1 MEEYVG
7 MRWHNLI
14 NRLARTS
21 YPEAQVRLEDEGP
34 RLAMVFRALGGD
46 PGLTIKAATER
57 ALKPPRHWLE
67 KIAGTGRQYALAW
80 RDEDSVRLPPVLQIY
95 PDRELNRDLYLW
107 LIALASQACASD
119 REDWLCWNQRQVLA
133 TLERYPGL
141 APLYQRLA
149 WRLVTVRPSL
159 DSLSAEQRRR
169 ERCLRSAILEPG
181 SQNSLPAA
189 DGDSLPVPLWLYPS
203 LHTAQ
208 AAISR
213 QDSDSN
219 VSNGGLKPKE
229 GKGRKRAEFI
239 DDIDGKD
246 GLIVF
251 RLESLFSWSEFVP
264 VDRTVDDSD
273 DDDADRVA
281 EDLDHLSLS
290 RHGDAGASRLKLDL
304 DLPSAAE
311 DDIPLGAG
319 MLLPEWDWRKQLLI
333 PRHCRVIPMLPKDA
347 EPCAL
352 PDRLQ
357 AMGQQLRRRFEVL
370 RPQKA
375 WNKRQPSGSALD
387 LDACIDFATARQ
399 RGHASAQP
407 ALWREQAAQHR
418 DLACLVLADLSLSTE
433 AYADN
438 EHQVIDVV
446 RDSMH
451 LLGEALDAGND
462 AFAMYGFSSK
472 RRDHVRFSVIK
483 NFAEP
488 WGEPVHGRIQ
498 ALRPGYYTRMGA
510 AIRQA
515 TEVLKEQ
522 PAEQR
527 LLLLLTDGKPNDLDL
542 YEGRYGM
549 EDTRQ
554 ALLEARRAGLE
565 PFCVTIDQQAADY
578 LPYLFGPQR
587 FHVLHD
593 AAELPAL
600 LPRLYLML
608 TGRTP

>member
-34 RLAMVFRALGGD
+34 RLAMVFRALGGG
-46 PGLTIKAATER
+46 PGLVIKAATER

-67 KIAGTGRQYALAW
+67 KIAGTGRQYAMAW
-80 RDEDSVRLPPVLQIY
+80 RDEDSVRLPPVIQAY
-95 PDRELNRDLYLW
+95 PERDLNRDLYLW
-107 LIALASQACASD
+107 LTALASQASQPGED
-119 REDWLCWNQRQVLA
+119 DWLAWNQRQVLE
-133 TLERYPGL
+133 TLERFPGL
-141 APLYQRLA
+141 TPLYQRLA
-149 WRLVTVRPSL
+149 WRLVTVRAPL
-159 DSLSAEQRRR
+159 DTLNGAQRRR
-169 ERCLRSAILEPG
+169 EHCLRNAILEPG
-181 SQNSLPAA
+181 SQKSLPPA

-203 LHTAQ
+203 LHTNQ
-208 AAISR
+208 AAVSR
-213 QDSDSN
+213 EDSDSDT
-219 VSNGGLKPKE
+219 SNGGLKPKE

-239 DDIDGKD
+239 DDVDGKD

-311 DDIPLGAG
+311 DDIPLGEG
-319 MLLPEWDWRKQLLI
+319 TLLPEWDWRKQQLI

-347 EPCAL
+347 TPCAL

-357 AMGQQLRRRFEVL
+357 AMGRQLRRRFEVL

-387 LDACIDFATARQ
+387 LEACIDFATARQ
-399 RGHASAQP
+399 RGEASAQP
-407 ALWREQAAQHR
+407 ALWRQQAAQHR
-418 DLACLVLADLSLSTE
+418 DLACLILADLSLSTE

-488 WGEPVHGRIQ
+488 WGEPVHGRIK

-515 TEVLKEQ
+515 TEILKEQ

-554 ALLEARRAGLE
+554 ALLEARKAGLE

-587 FHVLHD
+587 FHLLHD

>member
-1 MEEYVG
+1 MEEFVG

-46 PGLTIKAATER
+46 PGLVIKAATER

-80 RDEDSVRLPPVLQIY
+80 RDEDSVRLPPVIQAY
-95 PDRELNRDLYLW
+95 PERELNRDLYLW
-107 LIALASQACASD
+107 LIALASQASTPEPD
-119 REDWLCWNQRQVLA
+119 QWLQWNQQQVLL
-133 TLERYPGL
+133 TLQRFPGL
-141 APLYQRLA
+141 GPLYQRLA
-149 WRLVTVRPSL
+149 WGLVAVRPSL
-159 DSLSAEQRRR
+159 DSLNAAQQRR
-169 ERCLRSAILEPG
+169 ERCLRTAILEPG
-181 SQNSLPAA
+181 SQQALPVA

-203 LHTAQ
+203 LHPAK
-208 AAISR
+208 AAVSR
-213 QDSDSN
+213 QDGGSD
-219 VSNGGLKPKE
+219 VSNGGLKPKQ

-264 VDRTVDDSD
+264 VDRTLDDSED
-273 DDDADRVA
+273 DEADRVA

-319 MLLPEWDWRKQLLI
+319 MLLPEWDWRKQLMV
-333 PRHCRVIPMLPKDA
+333 PRYCRVIPMLPKDA
-347 EPCAL
+347 TPCAL

-370 RPQKA
+370 RPQQA
-375 WNKRQPSGSALD
+375 WNKRQPSGPTLD
-387 LDACIDFATARQ
+387 LEACIDFASARQ
-399 RGHASAQP
+399 RGLASAQP
-407 ALWREQAAQHR
+407 ALWRQQAAQHR

-515 TEVLKEQ
+515 TEILKEQ

-549 EDTRQ
+549 EDTRH
-554 ALLEARRAGLE
+554 ALLEARKAGLE

-587 FHVLHD
+587 FHLLHN
-593 AAELPAL
+593 AAELPTL
-600 LPRLYLML
+600 LPRLYLLL

>member
-1 MEEYVG
+1 MEEFVG
-7 MRWHNLI
+7 MRWHKLI

-21 YPEAQVRLEDEGP
+21 YPEAQVCLEDEGP

-46 PGLTIKAATER
+46 PGLVIKPATDR
-57 ALKPPRHWLE
+57 TLKPPRHWLE
-67 KIAGTGRQYALAW
+67 KMAGTGRHYALAW
-80 RDEDSVRLPPVLQIY
+80 RDEDSVRLPPKIQAY
-95 PDRELNRDLYLW
+95 PERELNRDLYLW
-107 LIALASQACASD
+107 LIALASQASTC
-119 REDWLCWNQRQVLA
+119 EQGEWLQWNQQQVLA
-133 TLERYPGL
+133 TLERFPGL
-141 APLYQRLA
+141 QTAYQRLA
-149 WRLVTVRPSL
+149 WGLVAVRPPL
-159 DSLSAEQRRR
+159 DSLNTSQRSR
-169 ERCLRSAILEPG
+169 ERCLRKAILEPG
-181 SQNSLPAA
+181 SQQTLPAA
-189 DGDSLPVPLWLYPS
+189 EGDSLPVPLWLYPS
-203 LHTAQ
+203 LHTPQ
-208 AAISR
+208 AAVSR
-213 QDSDSN
+213 QDRGSD

-229 GKGRKRAEFI
+229 GKGRKRAEYI
-239 DDIDGKD
+239 DDIDGRD

-264 VDRTVDDSD
+264 VDRTLDDSD
-273 DDDADRVA
+273 DDEADSVA

-311 DDIPLGAG
+311 DDIPLGDG
-319 MLLPEWDWRKQLLI
+319 ILLPEWDWRKQQLVA
-333 PRHCRVIPMLPKDA
+333 RHCRVIPMLPKDSA
-347 EPCAL
+347 PCAL
-352 PDRLQ
+352 PERLQ
-357 AMGQQLRRRFEVL
+357 SMGRQLRRRFEVL
-370 RPQKA
+370 RPQQA
-375 WNKRQPSGSALD
+375 WNKRQPSGPVLD
-387 LDACIDFATARQ
+387 LEACIDFASARQ
-399 RGHASAQP
+399 RGQANAQP
-407 ALWREQAAQHR
+407 ALWRQQSAQHR
-418 DLACLVLADLSLSTE
+418 DLACLVLADISLSTE

-438 EHQVIDVV
+438 DHQVIDVV

-451 LLGEALDAGND
+451 LLGEALDAGDD

-515 TEVLKEQ
+515 TEILKEQ
-522 PAEQR
+522 PAQQR

-549 EDTRQ
+549 EDTRH
-554 ALLEARRAGLE
+554 ALLEARKAGLE

-587 FHVLHD
+587 FHLLHD
-593 AAELPAL
+593 AAELPIL
-600 LPRLYLML
+600 LPRLYLLL

>member
-21 YPEAQVRLEDEGP
+21 YPEALVRLEDEGP

-46 PGLTIKAATER
+46 PGLVIKAATER

-67 KIAGTGRQYALAW
+67 KIAGTGRQYAMAW
-80 RDEDSVRLPPVLQIY
+80 RDEDSVRLPPVIQAY
-95 PDRELNRDLYLW
+95 PERDLNRDLYLW
-107 LIALASQACASD
+107 LTALASQASQPG
-119 REDWLCWNQRQVLA
+119 ENDWLAWNQRQVLE
-133 TLERYPGL
+133 TLERFPGL
-141 APLYQRLA
+141 TGLYQRLA
-149 WRLVTVRPSL
+149 WRLVTVRAPL
-159 DSLSAEQRRR
+159 DTLTGAQRRR
-169 ERCLRSAILEPG
+169 EHCLRNAILEPG
-181 SQNSLPAA
+181 SQQSLPYA

-203 LHTAQ
+203 LHTNP
-208 AAISR
+208 AAVSR
-213 QDSDSN
+213 EDSDSDT
-219 VSNGGLKPKE
+219 SNGGLKPKE

-239 DDIDGKD
+239 DDVDGKD

-264 VDRTVDDSD
+264 VDRTVDDSE

-311 DDIPLGAG
+311 DDIPLGEG
-319 MLLPEWDWRKQLLI
+319 TLLPEWDWRKQQLI

-347 EPCAL
+347 APCPL

-357 AMGQQLRRRFEVL
+357 AMGRQLRRRFEVL

-399 RGHASAQP
+399 RGAASAQP
-407 ALWREQAAQHR
+407 ALWRQQAVQHR
-418 DLACLVLADLSLSTE
+418 DLACLILADLSLSTE

-472 RRDHVRFSVIK
+472 RRDQVRFSVIK
-483 NFAEP
+483 NFAES

-515 TEVLKEQ
+515 TEILKEQ

-554 ALLEARRAGLE
+554 ALLEARKAGLE

-587 FHVLHD
+587 FHLLHN
-593 AAELPAL
+593 AAELPSL
-600 LPRLYLML
+600 LPRLYLTL